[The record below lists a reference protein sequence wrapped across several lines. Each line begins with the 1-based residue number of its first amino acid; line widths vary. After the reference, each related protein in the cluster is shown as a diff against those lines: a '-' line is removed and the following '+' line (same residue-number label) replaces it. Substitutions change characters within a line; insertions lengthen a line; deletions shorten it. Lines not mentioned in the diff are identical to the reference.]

1 MKKLL
6 AIYNPNDMTNLSK
19 DQAIKMLG
27 YKIKEKFDCLDF
39 DRKADL
45 AIECSELA
53 QWIKLRSEVEKM
65 SLEELLT
72 KF

>member
-6 AIYNPNDMTNLSK
+6 AIYDPSDITNLSK

-27 YKIKEKFDCLDF
+27 HKIIEKFNCHDLD
-39 DRKADL
+39 RRADL

-53 QWIKLRSEVEKM
+53 QWIKLKSEVEKL

>member
-6 AIYNPNDMTNLSK
+6 AIYNPADITNLSK

-27 YKIKEKFDCLDF
+27 YKIKEKFNCLDL

-53 QWIKLRSEVEKM
+53 QWISILDKVEKA
-65 SLEELLT
+65 SIEELLSH
-72 KF
+72 F